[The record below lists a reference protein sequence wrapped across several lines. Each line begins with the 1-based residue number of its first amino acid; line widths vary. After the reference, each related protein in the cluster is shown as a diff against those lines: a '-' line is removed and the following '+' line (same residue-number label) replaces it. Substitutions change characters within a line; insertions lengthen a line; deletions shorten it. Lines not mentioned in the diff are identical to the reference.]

1 MEFLLI
7 EESKVLDPLR
17 GHLRNM
23 RNALNKKVSYIILY
37 RRDEG
42 NIMAS

>member
-17 GHLRNM
+17 AHLRNM
-23 RNALNKKVSYIILY
+23 RNALNKKVS
-37 RRDEG
+37 
-42 NIMAS
+42 